1 MAETH
6 SINGTLIDFLGIK
19 VSEAAKDRV
28 VVTMPVTRRAH
39 QPMGLMHGG
48 VSLVL
53 AETAA
58 SVGAWMN
65 VDQTRQRVVG
75 MEINANHLRAKR
87 EGRLTATAK
96 PLYVGRTTMVWE
108 VRITDEKDLLI
119 CASRCTLAVV
129 DREHFND

>member
-1 MAETH
+1 MRKKH
-6 SINGTLIDFLGIK
+6 SIEGTLIDLLEIK
-19 VSEAAKDRV
+19 VSEMAKDRV
-28 VVTMPVTRRAH
+28 VVTMPVTPKTH

-87 EGRLTATAK
+87 EGMLTATAT
-96 PLYVGRTTMVWE
+96 PLYAGRTTMVWE

-129 DREHFND
+129 DRERFND